1 LWGKKNEV
9 PRPARKNFQV
19 VVDTPCTRI
28 CCDGQPGDK
37 EDGQRKENTSESWR
51 AGRRAATVH
60 AQILRG
66 LGSGRVHHYIV
77 NLIPPLTSLCR
88 QRPLLHLRFQY
99 RVGCISLAKK
109 NVFRLKVLKSKD
121 LGFEVF
127 GLFKKKYNSTIS
139 HLSRSEP
146 RPSPLDVTTLTSSSG
161 LSQQDF

>member
-1 LWGKKNEV
+1 MASLGTRRTVKEKK
-9 PRPARKNFQV
+9 
-19 VVDTPCTRI
+19 TRQNL
-28 CCDGQPGDK
+28 G
-37 EDGQRKENTSESWR
+37 E
-51 AGRRAATVH
+51 RAAERPPFMHRYKRESMIQTEVEF
-60 AQILRG
+60 RG